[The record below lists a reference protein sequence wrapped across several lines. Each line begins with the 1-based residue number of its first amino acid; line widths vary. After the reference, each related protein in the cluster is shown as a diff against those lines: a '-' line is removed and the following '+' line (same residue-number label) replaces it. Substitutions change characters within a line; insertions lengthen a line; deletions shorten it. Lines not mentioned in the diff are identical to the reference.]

1 MIDTLISTFAGT
13 GTSAIIGLLHNW
25 QSNKHEFMLA
35 SQKQNLDAIKSAR
48 ESKNTKLWDTI
59 LIVTIITTV
68 YFFVFPMGAAFY
80 NIPMYVSFEETHGS
94 IISIFRGEASI
105 VWKSFPPGYI
115 ITPIHSYIMSSASTF
130 CFLRL
135 GK

>member
-1 MIDTLISTFAGT
+1 MIETLISTFAGT

-35 SQKQNLDAIKSAR
+35 SQKQDIEAVERAR
-48 ESKNTKLWDTI
+48 ESKNPRMWNTI
-59 LIVTIITTV
+59 QFVTVLTTV
-68 YFFVFPMGAAFY
+68 YFFVFPMIAAFY
-80 NIPMYVSFEETHGS
+80 NIPMYISFEESHGS
-94 IISIFRGEASI
+94 IMSIFHGDFSI
-105 VWKSFPPGYI
+105 IWKSFPPGYI

-130 CFLRL
+130 CFLKM